1 MTPADRQAMIET
13 WSDYHFGLDPDLLPD
28 VPPAC
33 KRMYAAGL
41 LRARE
46 QAAAQLEE
54 LSYPDTM
61 PDAPGMVRL
70 RVEIIL
76 LALAKKI
83 RSGE

>member
-46 QAAAQLEE
+46 QAAARLEE
-54 LSYPDTM
+54 RSDTLL
-61 PDAPGMVRL
+61 GLVNTFMVIEL
-70 RVEIIL
+70 REQ
-76 LALAKKI
+76 AAKI
-83 RSGE
+83 RSAE